1 MSRKLKLREAA
12 KTDVLQAFNWYE
24 DRERGL
30 GFEFTRAVRVAF
42 AAIERDPTLYPV
54 ALEDI
59 QRAQIGRFPYI
70 VYFVVLPNAV
80 SVIAVLHAR
89 RDPRVWH
96 DRSD

>member
-1 MSRKLKLREAA
+1 MSRKLKLRAAA

-42 AAIERDPTLYPV
+42 AAIERDPLLYPV

-59 QRAQIGRFPYI
+59 QRA
-70 VYFVVLPNAV
+70 
-80 SVIAVLHAR
+80 
-89 RDPRVWH
+89 
-96 DRSD
+96 